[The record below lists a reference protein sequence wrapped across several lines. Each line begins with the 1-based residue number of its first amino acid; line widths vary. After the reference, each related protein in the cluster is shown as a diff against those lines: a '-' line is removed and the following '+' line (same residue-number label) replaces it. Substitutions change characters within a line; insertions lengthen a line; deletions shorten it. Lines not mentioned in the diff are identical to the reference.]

1 MRLTQGLRAAWLL
14 LLVPLYGAAAADFD
28 LIIRDGRV
36 IDGTGSPWYRADVG
50 VRDGRIAAI
59 GELSAASARRTL
71 DAHGRVVAPGFID
84 MLAQSELTLLADP
97 RAPSKIFQ
105 GITTLVTGEG
115 ESVAPLNEAII
126 QDRAARYARLKLTPD
141 WRTLK
146 EYFARLERQ
155 RIGVNFASFIGATT
169 VREMVLGYADRA
181 PTAAELRAMQALVAE
196 GMQQGAVGV
205 SSALEYPPAPY
216 AGTQELIELARVAGR
231 YGGSY
236 ATHMRDEGDREPAAL
251 DEALR
256 IGREAGVPVQLWHL
270 KVSGHKNFGHMPE
283 IIARIEAARAA
294 GLDVA
299 ADTYAYTAWSNR
311 LSAFTPPWANEGGRE
326 RLVARLRDPAQRAR
340 MRADMLQS
348 REWDNE
354 WLEIGGPGDVLIT
367 EVAHPQLRA
376 YLGKRLS
383 DIAAEW
389 HEDPIDAIFDFLIRD
404 DGASYVAV
412 FGMSEPDVA
421 LALQQPWVAFDTD
434 SDATAPEG
442 LLGLDHPH
450 PRAYGT
456 YPRILAKYVRAE
468 GRLTLPEAIRKFSA
482 LPAAR
487 LRLADRGVIKEHM
500 WADIVVFDPDTI
512 HDLATYD
519 DPNRLAVGMAY
530 VLVNGVPVIEDG
542 HVSGALPGKVL
553 RGAGYRV
560 TEPRTPRHGARGS
573 TGAEPGGT

>member
-84 MLAQSELTLLADP
+84 MLAQSELTLLVDP